1 MAQIRQGPARTTPVV
16 ERQVGPGWFIGIVLL
31 LAVMTGVF
39 AFNQFNAADPHGD
52 DASLHAGHPAG
63 PARDR

>member
-1 MAQIRQGPARTTPVV
+1 MAQIRQQPAARTPVR
-16 ERQVGPGWFIGIVLL
+16 EPQVGPGWFIGIVLL
-31 LAVMTGVF
+31 LAVMAGVF

-52 DASLHAGHPAG
+52 DASLHAGHPAA